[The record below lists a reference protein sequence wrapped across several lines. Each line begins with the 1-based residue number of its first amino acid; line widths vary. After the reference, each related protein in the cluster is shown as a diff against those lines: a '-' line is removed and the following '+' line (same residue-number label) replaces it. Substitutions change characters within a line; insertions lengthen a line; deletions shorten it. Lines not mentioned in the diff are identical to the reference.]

1 MNKEKESKENDIWIY
16 IIGLIVVIGIIGL
29 WYYTYFEL
37 KDLAPN
43 DRGTLGDMFGTVN
56 ALFSGLAFAG
66 IIFTILLQRKELR
79 YQRDEL
85 KETRAEFIIQNKTL
99 KNQRFENT
107 FFNLL
112 SLHHQ
117 IIEGIDFDTQVE
129 KQDGKVFKNYKDKI
143 EYEIVT
149 VKGRD
154 VFKDK
159 FEILNQELSTV
170 QPENFNDKYL
180 EIYTTVQTDFGHY
193 FRNLYRI
200 IKYVESTEFISKPEL
215 NIKSDDTSS
224 ESILKYENEN
234 FLIGYS
240 YTSMVRAQLSD
251 YELLWIFYNCLSQN
265 GTKKFRPLIEKFTL
279 LKNMP
284 KDKLYDERTCDL
296 YDESAF
302 KKTNPAHN
310 TADN

>member
-1 MNKEKESKENDIWIY
+1 MNKQKESKENDIWIY
-16 IIGLIVVIGIIGL
+16 IIGLIAVIVILGL
-29 WYYTYFEL
+29 WYYTYCEL
-37 KDLAPN
+37 KDLEPD

-66 IIFTILLQRKELR
+66 IILTILLQRKELR

-85 KETRAEFIIQNKTL
+85 RETRAEFIIQNKTL

-117 IIEGIDFDTQVE
+117 IIEGIDFDIQV
-129 KQDGKVFKNYKDKI
+129 KKKDGKSFIASIENI
-143 EYEIVT
+143 EYELVT

-159 FEILNQELSTV
+159 FEILNKELSTIK
-170 QPENFNDKYL
+170 PEKFNVKYL
-180 EIYTTVQTDFGHY
+180 EVYTTVQTDFGHY

-200 IKYVESTEFISKPEL
+200 IKYVDSTEFVSKSEL
-215 NIKSDDTSS
+215 NIKSDDTSTES
-224 ESILKYENEN
+224 ELEYENRN
-234 FLIGYS
+234 FLIRYS

-265 GTKKFRPLIEKFTL
+265 GNRKFKPLIEKYTL

-284 KDKLYDERTCDL
+284 IDKLYDKKTCDK
-296 YDESAF
+296 YNESAF
-302 KKTNPAHN
+302 RKTNPVHN
-310 TADN
+310 N